1 MRVGHRSFRHTVLT
15 AFAGHVPDAL
25 KTKHPT
31 ANVTLSPGWCGFD
44 QRNSHVPLLQAS
56 DPLFKQIGAALVQVQ
71 REEYGFD
78 PDGVQF
84 FNGDNFNEMH
94 GNPDVIFD
102 QFPRNSHARATCHIL
117 LEELLT

>member
-1 MRVGHRSFRHTVLT
+1 MLIDAVVPMVICPPPSQHRLFRHTVLT

-25 KTKHPT
+25 KTKHPA
-31 ANVTLSPGWCGFD
+31 ANVTVSPGWCGFD

-78 PDGVQF
+78 PDGTQF

-94 GNPDVIFD
+94 
-102 QFPRNSHARATCHIL
+102 A
-117 LEELLT
+117 